1 MAWTIKITAMAKK
14 QLGKLD
20 KTIAKRIVQK
30 IAQVGELEDPRVH
43 GKALTSPLS
52 GLWRYRVGDYGALAE
67 IRDEEIVILI
77 LEVDHRSRVYRSQ

>member
-1 MAWTIKITAMAKK
+1 MAWTIKITATAKK

-30 IAQVGELEDPRVH
+30 ITQVGELEDPRVQ
-43 GKALTSPLS
+43 GKALTGPLS
-52 GLWRYRVGDYGALAE
+52 GLWRYRVGDYRALVE
-67 IRDEEIVILI
+67 ILDEEIVILV

>member
-1 MAWTIKITAMAKK
+1 MAWTIKITATAKK

-30 IAQVGELEDPRVH
+30 ITQVGALEDPRVQ
-43 GKALTSPLS
+43 GKALTGPLS
-52 GLWRYRVGDYGALAE
+52 GLWRYRVGDYRALVE
-67 IRDEEIVILI
+67 ILDEEIVILV

>member
-1 MAWTIKITAMAKK
+1 M
-14 QLGKLD
+14 
-20 KTIAKRIVQK
+20 
-30 IAQVGELEDPRVH
+30 
-43 GKALTSPLS
+43 TSPLS

>member
-1 MAWTIKITAMAKK
+1 M
-14 QLGKLD
+14 
-20 KTIAKRIVQK
+20 
-30 IAQVGELEDPRVH
+30 
-43 GKALTSPLS
+43 S